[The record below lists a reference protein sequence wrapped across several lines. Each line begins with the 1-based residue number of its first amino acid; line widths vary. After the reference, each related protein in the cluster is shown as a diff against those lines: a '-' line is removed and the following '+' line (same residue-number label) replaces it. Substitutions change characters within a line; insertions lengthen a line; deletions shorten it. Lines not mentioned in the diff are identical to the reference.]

1 MTQAV
6 AAICPHLQP
15 FLRKLTEQG
24 STVTRVDKDA
34 WSNCALAV
42 ILDKG
47 PTLAQARVTFDLPA
61 GLKLWH
67 NTDAHYDLE
76 NGLACET
83 CKHSLSWPRLDSERT
98 ADNT

>member
-1 MTQAV
+1 MTETGAEL
-6 AAICPHLQP
+6 CPHLRP
-15 FLRKLTEQG
+15 FLRQLTEQG
-24 STVTRVDKDA
+24 SVVTRTDKDA

-42 ILDKG
+42 VLDQG
-47 PTLAQARVTFDLPA
+47 PTLARALEIFDLPA

-83 CKHSLSWPRLDSERT
+83 CKHSLSWPRLER
-98 ADNT
+98 

>member
-1 MTQAV
+1 MTEAV
-6 AAICPHLQP
+6 ADVCPHLQP

-24 STVTRVDKDA
+24 STVTRTDEAA
-34 WSNCALAV
+34 WSNCALNV
-42 ILDKG
+42 VLDKG
-47 PTLAQARVTFDLPA
+47 PTLAQAEESFDLPV

-83 CKHSLSWPRLDSERT
+83 CKHSLSWPRFDSER
-98 ADNT
+98 AAGNH